1 MMHVVPF
8 HISIG
13 SEDNVSFALYVS
25 TPSKTFATP
34 VAIPDDI
41 IQLGIRLLQPHNVEP
56 LGDAAALGRTL
67 GSILF
72 PAVVRDLLISSAREA
87 HAENGRIQIQLQIAV
102 PELAALP
109 WEWSIIEGTRSWA
122 PSINEDYG
130 IVRLSSV
137 AEPAPPIGVDGP
149 LQVLMCVPPNQKSE
163 YSAIHTLLQSE
174 IAEQR
179 IHVQIAEIH
188 GIADLQMVLSQDVYH
203 IVHFI
208 GDISLNHEQY
218 MNISFGTD
226 IDVFELQDVV
236 SEFNDIGLV
245 CVTCSGLEEP
255 QIRAIPQIF
264 AALLLS
270 RTINAAITFSG
281 ISSPDIIVRFAA
293 TCYNAIID
301 DIPLDLAVTRG
312 RRALTSGRRDTS
324 WGLPQLRIVPGT
336 ERLFLFEPPRDPWRW
351 IWSVT
356 AVIGIAAAIIGA
368 ILLGRFLVSST
379 PQNET
384 PPAIIMPESE
394 P

>member
-1 MMHVVPF
+1 MHVVPF

-13 SEDNVSFALYVS
+13 SEDNVTFALYVS
-25 TPSKTFATP
+25 TPSKSFATP
-34 VAIPDDI
+34 IAIPDDI
-41 IQLGIRLLQPHNVEP
+41 IQLGIRLLQPQHIEA
-56 LGDAAALGRTL
+56 LGDAGTLGRTL

-72 PAVVRDLLISSAREA
+72 PAIVRDLLISSAREA

-109 WEWSIIEGTRSWA
+109 WEWAVIEGTRSWS
-122 PSINEDYG
+122 PSVNEDYG
-130 IVRLSSV
+130 VVRLSSV
-137 AEPAPPIGVDGP
+137 SEPAPPIGIDGP
-149 LQVLMCVPPNQKSE
+149 LNVLMCVPPNQKSE

-179 IHVQIAEIH
+179 INVLIFEVH
-188 GIADLQMVLSQDVYH
+188 GLADLNAILSRDIYH
-203 IVHFI
+203 VVHLI
-208 GDISLNHEQY
+208 GDVSLNHEQL
-218 MNISFGTD
+218 MHITFGTE
-226 IDVFELQDVV
+226 IDVFELQEILSDY
-236 SEFNDIGLV
+236 NDIGLV
-245 CVTCSGLEEP
+245 CVTCNGLDEP

-264 AALLLS
+264 SALLLS

-281 ISSPDIIVRFAA
+281 ISTPDIIVRFAA

-336 ERLFLFEPPRDPWRW
+336 ERLFLFEPPHDPWRW

-356 AVIGIAAAIIGA
+356 AVVGIAAAIIGA
-368 ILLGRFLVSST
+368 ILLGRFLVDTAMPS
-379 PQNET
+379 NT
-384 PPAIIMPESE
+384 PPAIIMPTPES
-394 P
+394 